1 MFFKRSLKPLDG
13 KTAEKAAE
21 RYLNARGLT
30 TLTKNYSCRQGEID
44 LIMDDASTVVFVEV
58 RYRKNAAY
66 GSPLETV
73 TAAKQKKLLIAAKH
87 YLSEN
92 KLIENTQARFDVIGI
107 CGDQYEWV
115 KSAF

>member
-13 KTAEKAAE
+13 KSAEKAAQ
-21 RYLNARGLT
+21 RYLTARGLT
-30 TLTKNYSCRQGEID
+30 TLATNYSCRQGEID
-44 LIMDDASTVVFVEV
+44 LIMDDAGTVVFVEV